1 VRESATEICSQL
13 VYGTPKTHRA
23 AGDRRKVRGR
33 RRRPCAPTRC
43 CRRPGVHGTASRTLR
58 SSNFRNT
65 VGLPSVIELAE
76 HYPELA
82 RLRVHDLRHTAA
94 SLAISCGSNVKVVQQ
109 MLGHKSAS
117 MTLDLYLHLYTQDL
131 EDLAGRLN
139 AQYRVVA

>member
-1 VRESATEICSQL
+1 
-13 VYGTPKTHRA
+13 
-23 AGDRRKVRGR
+23 
-33 RRRPCAPTRC
+33 
-43 CRRPGVHGTASRTLR
+43 
-58 SSNFRNT
+58 
-65 VGLPSVIELAE
+65 VIELAE